1 MYDQH
6 RPIHVDVST
15 HARDD
20 QEDYDAPT
28 IFPSA
33 QTKHKQPDARQCKHK
48 CSASDSRSR
57 AQYNMPWAPMPAAN
71 YQRTE
76 SRVTGKGDV
85 YDINQSI

>member
-6 RPIHVDVST
+6 RPLHVDAST

-28 IFPSA
+28 ILPSA

-48 CSASDSRSR
+48 SSAADSKHPYPKNKE
-57 AQYNMPWAPMPAAN
+57 QNNM
-71 YQRTE
+71 
-76 SRVTGKGDV
+76 
-85 YDINQSI
+85 

>member
-28 IFPSA
+28 ILPSA

-48 CSASDSRSR
+48 CSAADSRPR
-57 AQYNMPWAPMPAAN
+57 ALYNMPWAPKTAAD
-71 YQRTE
+71 YKRAE
-76 SRVTGKGDV
+76 SRVTGIGDV
-85 YDINQSI
+85 YDINQ

>member
-28 IFPSA
+28 ILPSA
-33 QTKHKQPDARQCKHK
+33 QTKHKQPDACQCKHK
-48 CSASDSRSR
+48 CSAADNRPGAIYS
-57 AQYNMPWAPMPAAN
+57 MPWAPMPN
-71 YQRTE
+71 RKQQT
-76 SRVTGKGDV
+76 K
-85 YDINQSI
+85 